1 MSKIGLDNFQRA
13 NYLYQLALA
22 ALRAGD
28 LAASRQHSRQLVEFA
43 QKAVLR
49 LDRGLKRSLC
59 RACHGLLV
67 PGVTCTVR
75 TRARPQRCQ
84 VWVCGG
90 CQQSRRFPCP
100 RPPGHR
106 RVLAEAARKAR
117 LEAAGE
123 VGEDGVVLMEGTG
136 DSSGIGQDADVT
148 PGPSEGTSAAGQD
161 ADVKP
166 GPSGGAYAVSQDA
179 DMKAGPSGGASPP
192 DQDADVTSRP
202 SGGADADVL
211 VTMADLPGTSAPK
224 Q

>member
-28 LAASRQHSRQLVEFA
+28 LAASRQHSRWLVEFA

-84 VWVCGG
+84 VWMCGG
-90 CQQSRRFPCP
+90 VGRVAGSPAPGRRDIGGCWRRLRAGRGSRLLGKWERM
-100 RPPGHR
+100 
-106 RVLAEAARKAR
+106 VW
-117 LEAAGE
+117 
-123 VGEDGVVLMEGTG
+123 
-136 DSSGIGQDADVT
+136 S
-148 PGPSEGTSAAGQD
+148 
-161 ADVKP
+161 
-166 GPSGGAYAVSQDA
+166 
-179 DMKAGPSGGASPP
+179 
-192 DQDADVTSRP
+192 
-202 SGGADADVL
+202 
-211 VTMADLPGTSAPK
+211 
-224 Q
+224 